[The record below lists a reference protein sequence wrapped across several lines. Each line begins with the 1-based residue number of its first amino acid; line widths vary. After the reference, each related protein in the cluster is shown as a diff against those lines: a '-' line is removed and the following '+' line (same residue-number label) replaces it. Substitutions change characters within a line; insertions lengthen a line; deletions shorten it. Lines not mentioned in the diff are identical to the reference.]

1 MQKIRLVTVTGSR
14 TNTLH
19 HMLNHYNDLV
29 DEIYVVVYE
38 WDGFSTYDIVYEIV
52 KEFPKAKIV
61 KRAIKEKFNWEYVTQ
76 LYNETKL
83 LHPNDWW
90 VVSDDDEFHIY
101 PKPIR
106 ELISDCEEN
115 DWEFVTGGFIDRIG
129 ENGEFPQINEHTNIW
144 TQFPLAGF
152 FRYPMSGACPNK
164 VCIMKGFVKV
174 SSGQHYAEFED
185 GTNSWGTKHPKRYPI
200 GRGEGLIQ
208 VHHFKWDKTCV
219 ERIKAVADIKKEYAF
234 STEYELMYKA
244 IQWNNFKI
252 DINNEEFS
260 MEKMTSELS
269 DFSDYSKW
277 NRLSKQITKI

>member
-1 MQKIRLVTVTGSR
+1 
-14 TNTLH
+14 
-19 HMLNHYNDLV
+19 
-29 DEIYVVVYE
+29 
-38 WDGFSTYDIVYEIV
+38 
-52 KEFPKAKIV
+52 
-61 KRAIKEKFNWEYVTQ
+61 
-76 LYNETKL
+76 
-83 LHPNDWW
+83 
-90 VVSDDDEFHIY
+90 
-101 PKPIR
+101 
-106 ELISDCEEN
+106 
-115 DWEFVTGGFIDRIG
+115 
-129 ENGEFPQINEHTNIW
+129 
-144 TQFPLAGF
+144 
-152 FRYPMSGACPNK
+152 
-164 VCIMKGFVKV
+164 MKGFVKV

-234 STEYELMYKA
+234 STEYEIMYKA

>member
-19 HMLNHYNDLV
+19 HMLNHYDDLV

-38 WDGFSTYDIVYEIV
+38 WDGFSTYDTVYEIV
-52 KEFPKAKIV
+52 KKFPKAKIV
-61 KRAIKEKFNWEYVTQ
+61 RREIKEKFNWEYVTQ
-76 LYNETKL
+76 LYNETKS

-101 PKPIR
+101 PKPIK
-106 ELISDCEEN
+106 ELIFDCEEN
-115 DWEFVTGGFIDRIG
+115 EWEFVTGGFIDRIG

-144 TQFPLAGF
+144 AQFPLAGF

-208 VHHFKWDKTCV
+208 VHHFKWDNTCV

-234 STEYELMYKA
+234 STEYEIMYNA
-244 IQWNNFKI
+244 IQWNDFKI
-252 DINNEEFS
+252 DINNEEFFI
-260 MEKMTSELS
+260 EKMNPQIS

-277 NRLSKQITKI
+277 NRLAKKITKI

>member
-14 TNTLH
+14 TNTLQ

-29 DEIYVVVYE
+29 DEIYIVVYE
-38 WDGFSTYDIVYEIV
+38 WDGFSTYDAVSEIV
-52 KEFPKAKIV
+52 KKFPKAQIV

-115 DWEFVTGGFIDRIG
+115 GWEFVTGGFIDRIG

-144 TQFPLAGF
+144 TQFPLA
-152 FRYPMSGACPNK
+152 
-164 VCIMKGFVKV
+164 
-174 SSGQHYAEFED
+174 
-185 GTNSWGTKHPKRYPI
+185 
-200 GRGEGLIQ
+200 
-208 VHHFKWDKTCV
+208 
-219 ERIKAVADIKKEYAF
+219 
-234 STEYELMYKA
+234 
-244 IQWNNFKI
+244 
-252 DINNEEFS
+252 
-260 MEKMTSELS
+260 
-269 DFSDYSKW
+269 
-277 NRLSKQITKI
+277 

>member
-1 MQKIRLVTVTGSR
+1 MQKVRLVTVTGSR
-14 TNTLH
+14 TNTLS

-38 WDGFSTYDIVYEIV
+38 WDGFSTYNMVYDIV
-52 KEFPKAKIV
+52 KKFPKAQIV
-61 KRAIKEKFNWEYVTQ
+61 RREIKEKFNWEYVTQ

-90 VVSDDDEFHIY
+90 VVSDDDEFHVY

-115 DWEFVTGGFIDRIG
+115 KWEFVTGGFIDRIG

-164 VCIMKGFVKV
+164 VCIMKGFIKV

-185 GTNSWGTKHPKRYPI
+185 GTNSWGESHLKRYPI
-200 GRGEGLIQ
+200 GEGEGLIQ
-208 VHHFKWDKTCV
+208 VHHFKWDSTCV
-219 ERIKAVADIKKEYAF
+219 DRIKAVADIKKEYAF
-234 STEYELMYKA
+234 STEYELMYNA
-244 IQWNNFKI
+244 IQWNDFKI
-252 DINNEEFS
+252 DINNDEF
-260 MEKMTSELS
+260 MFEKMKTNNH
-269 DFSDYSKW
+269 FDYIKW
-277 NRLSKQITKI
+277 DRLTRIIIKI